1 MSDNEA
7 ESPGDE
13 RAGAPGED
21 FTPRDGAFHVAFIV
35 LELELVVMTASTVDC
50 GSMKGVAY
58 LLWLL
63 LIVPQIGV
71 PSQALIVGIPSLI
84 AFFML
89 RRTRRRGASPIWWR
103 VQVSLLTILAV
114 LMLAG
119 KIIVLSGNGSERCD
133 YG

>member
-1 MSDNEA
+1 VSDSDV
-7 ESPGDE
+7 ESLSDE
-13 RAGAPGED
+13 RAGAPNDG

-35 LELELVVMTASTVDC
+35 LELELIITTVTTVDC

-63 LIVPQIGV
+63 LIVPHVGV
-71 PSQALIVGIPSLI
+71 PFEALILGIPSLI
-84 AFFML
+84 AYLIL
-89 RRTRRRGASPIWWR
+89 RRARRTGHSPIWWR
-103 VQVSLLTILAV
+103 VQGTLLTMLAA

-133 YG
+133 YA

>member
-1 MSDNEA
+1 MSED
-7 ESPGDE
+7 DE
-13 RAGAPGED
+13 

-35 LELELVVMTASTVDC
+35 LELELVIMTASTVDC

-63 LIVPQIGV
+63 LIVPFVGI
-71 PSQALIVGIPSLI
+71 PFEALIVGIPSLI
-84 AFFML
+84 AYLIL
-89 RRTRRRGASPIWWR
+89 RRATRTGHSPIWWR
-103 VQVSLLTILAV
+103 VQLSLLTVLAA

-133 YG
+133 YE

>member
-1 MSDNEA
+1 MSDN
-7 ESPGDE
+7 D
-13 RAGAPGED
+13 APDDG

-63 LIVPQIGV
+63 LIVPHVGV
-71 PSQALIVGIPSLI
+71 PFEALAVGLPSLI
-84 AFFML
+84 AFFIL
-89 RRTRRRGASPIWWR
+89 RRARRTGHSPIWWR
-103 VQVSLLTILAV
+103 VQVSLLTILAA

>member
-1 MSDNEA
+1 MVSDNE
-7 ESPGDE
+7 
-13 RAGAPGED
+13 RLTT

-35 LELELVVMTASTVDC
+35 LELELVIMTASTVDC

-63 LIVPQIGV
+63 LIVPYAGV
-71 PSQALIVGIPSLI
+71 PFEALIVGIPSVI
-84 AFFML
+84 AFLIL
-89 RRTRRRGASPIWWR
+89 RRMRRSGASPVWWR
-103 VQVSLLTILAV
+103 VQGSLLTILAA

-119 KIIVLSGNGSERCD
+119 KIIVLSGHGSERCD

>member
-1 MSDNEA
+1 MSDD
-7 ESPGDE
+7 G
-13 RAGAPGED
+13 

-35 LELELVVMTASTVDC
+35 LELELVITTASTVDC

-58 LLWLL
+58 LLWLF
-63 LIVPQIGV
+63 LIVPHVGL
-71 PSQALIVGIPSLI
+71 PFEALIVGVPSLLAYLI
-84 AFFML
+84 L
-89 RRTRRRGASPIWWR
+89 RRARRSGHSPIWWR
-103 VQVSLLTILAV
+103 VQLSLLAIIAA

>member
-1 MSDNEA
+1 MSD
-7 ESPGDE
+7 D
-13 RAGAPGED
+13 D

-35 LELELVVMTASTVDC
+35 LELELVIMTASTVDC

-63 LIVPQIGV
+63 LIVPYTGV
-71 PSQALIVGIPSLI
+71 PFEALIIGIPSLI
-84 AFFML
+84 AFLIL
-89 RRTRRRGASPIWWR
+89 RHTRHKRHSPVWWR
-103 VQVSLLTILAV
+103 VQVSLLAILAV

-119 KIIVLSGNGSERCD
+119 KIVVLSGNGSERCD

>member
-1 MSDNEA
+1 MSDNDA
-7 ESPGDE
+7 ESLPDG
-13 RAGAPGED
+13 RAGAPDDD

-35 LELELVVMTASTVDC
+35 VELELVIMTASTVDC

-63 LIVPQIGV
+63 LIVPYVGV
-71 PSQALIVGIPSLI
+71 PLEALLVGVPSLI
-84 AFFML
+84 AFLVL
-89 RRTRRRGASPIWWR
+89 RNTRYTRQSPVWWR
-103 VQVSLLTILAV
+103 VQVSLLAVLAV

-119 KIIVLSGNGSERCD
+119 KIVVLSGNGSERCD